1 MATKGN
7 NRFEGLRTTGEGYE
21 TEGRENFDH
30 KVEFIFDYSNLN
42 NTTRIVRKEL
52 GDFSY
57 ELYKTL
63 KPVKTDKASGF
74 VFIDGIKGN
83 TNSVNGKISKMIK
96 MVPDPEVLG
105 DDMLQLAK
113 GIAAESK
120 STMKKYIGSRV
131 QTGRMKASVYG
142 RVKRQKNKLVI
153 QAGWLDLWYKY
164 FGFQEEGT
172 SKIRP
177 MHAVMRT
184 YLEMAPWVQKGIS
197 QYFRNYTRSGWYKR

>member
-1 MATKGN
+1 MATKGTD
-7 NRFEGLRTTGEGYE
+7 RFAGLRSTGVGYE
-21 TEGRENFDH
+21 TDGRENFDH
-30 KVEFIFDYSNLN
+30 MVEFTFDYSNLG

-74 VFIDGIKGN
+74 VFIDGIKGDVG
-83 TNSVNGKISKMIK
+83 SVNGKISKMIK
-96 MVPDPEVLG
+96 MLPDPEVMNADIG
-105 DDMLQLAK
+105 IIAK
-113 GIAAESK
+113 EVAAESK
-120 STMKKYIGSRV
+120 ATMKKYIGSRV
-131 QTGRMKASVYG
+131 QTGRMKASVFG
-142 RVKRQKNKLVI
+142 RVKRQKNKITV

-172 SKIRP
+172 SKVRP

-197 QYFRNYTRSGWYKR
+197 QYFRNYTRSGGFKR